1 MTLRS
6 LANTML
12 WVVLPL
18 CTVAVGVY
26 FALAT
31 LDTSPDVVYALIPLA
46 ILTCLYCVGLV
57 IAVNR
62 LRDRVGLLVGE
73 KKSSRRIERDLATK
87 YEDLQ
92 NQIELLTA
100 MRNVSHVVNDAVEF
114 HTILE
119 EVMRIVADLT
129 GALEITIFLLGED
142 SRKLLPAAHRT
153 GDVIVFDED
162 IKRLRIDRRNVYQ
175 ALQYQTIFR
184 YRHGNHINFTIPLIA
199 DQESLGVLS
208 AVVPLSGEVEEVAAS
223 MEHCEATLV
232 SLAKHISLAIKTP
245 LLYNRAVIDSLTRLY
260 TKRHFHL
267 QLSNYFNASRRLEK
281 PMALIMMDID
291 DFKPVNDNYGHLT
304 GDKILSEIATLI
316 LNTIRQYDSAYR
328 YGGEELSLLLPES
341 ELTDA
346 LLVAERVRTKIEK
359 HEFIGLDN
367 QKLRV
372 TASLGVADFQPDLAD
387 PKTMIARADAAL
399 YFAKQH
405 GKNRTCYFSQGELCL
420 IKNSGSVAGKA
431 Q

>member
-1 MTLRS
+1 
-6 LANTML
+6 
-12 WVVLPL
+12 
-18 CTVAVGVY
+18 
-26 FALAT
+26 
-31 LDTSPDVVYALIPLA
+31 
-46 ILTCLYCVGLV
+46 
-57 IAVNR
+57 
-62 LRDRVGLLVGE
+62 
-73 KKSSRRIERDLATK
+73 
-87 YEDLQ
+87 
-92 NQIELLTA
+92 
-100 MRNVSHVVNDAVEF
+100 
-114 HTILE
+114 
-119 EVMRIVADLT
+119 
-129 GALEITIFLLGED
+129 
-142 SRKLLPAAHRT
+142 
-153 GDVIVFDED
+153 
-162 IKRLRIDRRNVYQ
+162 
-175 ALQYQTIFR
+175 
-184 YRHGNHINFTIPLIA
+184 
-199 DQESLGVLS
+199 
-208 AVVPLSGEVEEVAAS
+208 
-223 MEHCEATLV
+223 
-232 SLAKHISLAIKTP
+232 
-245 LLYNRAVIDSLTRLY
+245 
-260 TKRHFHL
+260 
-267 QLSNYFNASRRLEK
+267 
-281 PMALIMMDID
+281 MALIMMDID

-420 IKNSGSVAGKA
+420 IKNRGPVAGKA